1 VKRATVLSCRKSF
14 RLVHSGGLSG
24 EDREPA
30 YSLADNLRS
39 GIFFFSFFCFNDFFL
54 RRTGKEKEKKD
65 RLISGYL
72 LDI

>member
-1 VKRATVLSCRKSF
+1 MKRATVLSFRKSF

-24 EDREPA
+24 EDREAA

-39 GIFFFSFFCFNDFFL
+39 VFFFYFIFFNYFFL
-54 RRTGKEKEKKD
+54 RRTGKEKGKKD